1 MFLIINDNDE
11 DHRNDNSDDYVLDDD
26 FDDGGEEVDNGDVY
40 ANGIDDFDDS
50 AQR

>member
-1 MFLIINDNDE
+1 MFLIINDN
-11 DHRNDNSDDYVLDDD
+11 NDDYDLDLDD
-26 FDDGGEEVDNGDVY
+26 DDGGEEVDNGDVY